1 MRSVRALMLRRILAV
16 NARNMPTVKKI
27 SEDFTSS

>member
-1 MRSVRALMLRRILAV
+1 MLRRILAV